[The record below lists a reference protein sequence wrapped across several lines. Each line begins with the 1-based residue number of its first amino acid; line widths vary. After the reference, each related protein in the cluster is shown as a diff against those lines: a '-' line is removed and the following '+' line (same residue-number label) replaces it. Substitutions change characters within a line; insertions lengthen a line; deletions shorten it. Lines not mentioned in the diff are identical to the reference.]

1 MINISEINKAK
12 ELNSSSKT
20 RKNTGS
26 GNFSALL
33 QETMQADSSSSVS
46 VSAGINGADA
56 LLAAQMIVSDDDEQ
70 ERRRQLFKHGENL
83 LDRLEEIRL
92 GLLAGSLSKDR
103 LIEIARMVRERRF
116 NADDPRLQEIISEIE
131 LRVEVELAKL
141 TK

>member
-1 MINISEINKAK
+1 MINISEINRAK

-56 LLAAQMIVSDDDEQ
+56 LLAAQMIVSDDEQ